1 MYGELQKLHSR
12 AGKGWGGETGWR
24 LVIIASAAIL
34 MTPFLMNDHAEA
46 SCSGRAIHSGDNI
59 ASIIN
64 NAGAGTTFCIAP
76 GTYRPGT
83 TLRPKDNVTLV
94 GTGLSRDGVLITTSK
109 LELIVNASGVRGLTL
124 RNLAISGAINRCPRR
139 NCGATGDGVHGGT
152 SVRATNVHVYGN
164 GRSGF
169 SSTIGLTISGS
180 RLDHNGA
187 VKYGDMDGV
196 SSGVK
201 SSAPLTVINSV
212 VDHNY
217 GNGLWCD
224 MQCGAFTVK
233 GSTVT
238 YNTSTGIH
246 DEISQGPAVIAN
258 NVVKYN
264 NSAKEAGHGGIG
276 IIDSK
281 NVAVYGNT
289 VDGNKGSG
297 ISAREDKRA
306 NCGPPS
312 FVCGFHLNNVSI
324 HNNGLHGDVLIGCG
338 TSGVKCYSNTLR

>member
-1 MYGELQKLHSR
+1 MYGAIQETYSTRKNR
-12 AGKGWGGETGWR
+12 RRGRIGGR
-24 LVIIASAAIL
+24 LAMIATLALLITTS
-34 MTPFLMNDHAEA
+34 LMNTQAEA
-46 SCSGRAIHSGDNI
+46 SCSGKAIHSGDNI
-59 ASIIN
+59 ASLIN
-64 NAGAGTTFCIAP
+64 NGASGTTFCIAP
-76 GTYRPGT
+76 GTYRPSA

-94 GTGLSRDGVLITTSK
+94 GTGLSRDGVLITTGK
-109 LELIVNASGVRGLTL
+109 LELIINASGVQGLVL

-152 SVRATNVHVYGN
+152 NVRATNVHVYGN

-169 SSTIGLTISGS
+169 SSTIGLTITGS

-196 SSGVK
+196 SAGVK
-201 SSAPLTVINSV
+201 SSAPLTVTNSV

-217 GNGLWCD
+217 GNGIWCD
-224 MQCGAFTVK
+224 MQCGALTVK
-233 GSTVT
+233 GNTVT
-238 YNTSTGIH
+238 YNLSTGIH

-258 NVVKYN
+258 NTVKYN
-264 NSAKEAGHGGIG
+264 NAANEAGHGGIG

-289 VDGNKGSG
+289 VDANKGSG

-312 FVCGFHLNNVSI
+312 YVCGFQLNNVSI
-324 HNNGLHGDVLIGCG
+324 HNNFLHGDVLAGCS
-338 TSGVKCYSNTLR
+338 TYGVKCYSNTLK